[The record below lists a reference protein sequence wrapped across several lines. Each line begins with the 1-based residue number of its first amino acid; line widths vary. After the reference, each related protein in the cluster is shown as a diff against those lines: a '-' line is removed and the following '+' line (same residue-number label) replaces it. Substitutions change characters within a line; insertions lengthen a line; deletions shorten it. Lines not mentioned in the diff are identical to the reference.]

1 MIGND
6 IQRVCMY
13 DDYNL
18 TRVNRKLD
26 YLIVTRFSLTYG
38 NAGGTAEAT
47 VAEAAAFKPPK
58 TDGRWVPLIL
68 DI

>member
-1 MIGND
+1 MH
-6 IQRVCMY
+6 

-18 TRVNRKLD
+18 TGMNRKLD
-26 YLIVTRFSLTYG
+26 NLIVSRFGLTYG

-58 TDGRWVPLIL
+58 TDGRWVPLIP